1 MLRISR
7 MECQDGSARFKLE
20 GRLVGEWV
28 ELLRQ
33 MCQAHQLEMGTPL
46 ILDLSDVGFA
56 DRQGRELLTQLEQ
69 EGDRCISWSPYLK
82 ALSQSEKMSQCNG

>member
-7 MECQDGSARFKLE
+7 MECEDGSVRFKLE

-33 MCQAHQLEMGTPL
+33 TCKAHQLEMGTPL

-56 DRQGRELLTQLEQ
+56 DCEGRKLLIQLEQ
-69 EGDRCISWSPYLK
+69 EGGRCISWSPYLR
-82 ALSQSEKMSQCNG
+82 ALSQSERMSQCSG